1 MPEGYIKKK
10 GSTIPFGYRLSN
22 STKGYLAPIPEQLS
36 LLQKYI
42 NSVLAEELSLR
53 EASASLSI
61 EAERKISHVGLSKL
75 VQKQNLTPKYR
86 YSKEQKRKNELAKQ
100 KKELAK
106 AKKKVAYKEAKL
118 KAEELVI
125 KKATEQTPS
134 NIVTEEE
141 LEQVAPSVQEI
152 IKDSKVIF
160 HPNEGPQTDFLAA
173 DEKDV
178 LYGGAAGGGKSYAM
192 IIDPLRYCH
201 KKAHR
206 ALILRRSM
214 PELREMIDK
223 SRELYPLAFPGAK
236 FREVEKLWNFPSGAK
251 VEFGFLERD
260 ADVYRYQGQAYSWI
274 GFDEITHLPTE
285 FSWNY
290 LASRLRTTDP
300 EIKTYLRCTANPG
313 GVIEA
318 GTLSETSDK
327 VGSQLAIVKETFAST
342 PTTPSG
348 YSIANEQESNVN
360 GIPTKRFTFLKPG
373 VLSRNISER
382 NGGNTTT
389 GKLRTEVVEAFG
401 ETPTTTIS
409 GVKIGE
415 AISNV
420 EGIPTK
426 RLTFATGS
434 GEISRSSRQS
444 TGALAGTTELTVT
457 TYGEASTAGSV
468 LIGSSDFE
476 EDGYKRFV
484 RTFLTGTI
492 TGVKQTYQDVVA
504 VDVPG
509 EVNCTTGNG
518 TTGAGGS
525 VAIVEVT
532 PRRSKRVTATVTIEV
547 TNATPT
553 TFAAAYDLG
562 SISCSVTSVRESF
575 NRSAGFLETN
585 QGYSLSATNQAYPGC
600 FITNAVSNGTVS
612 YPSTIRSEGAQPDAI
627 SKTTTKCTAVG
638 SSSNTG
644 WVETGIL
651 KRKSRPIL
659 TDLSGTTYYEVIT
672 WTV

>member
-1 MPEGYIKKK
+1 MVVPEGYIKKK

-61 EAERKISHVGLSKL
+61 EAKRKISHVGLSKL

-313 GVIEA
+313 GVGSHWVKNRYILPAEHNSSFLGKDGLTRKFIPA
-318 GTLSETSDK
+318 KLADNPYLAEDGVYEQMLKSLPPTQRQQLLEGNWDVAEGAAFTEFEPLVHVITPFELPLHWERVKGIDYGYASESCCLWGIMDINDGTLIIYRELYKKGLTGEEL
-327 VGSQLAIVKETFAST
+327 GSIITDMELED
-342 PTTPSG
+342 P
-348 YSIANEQESNVN
+348 YSVS
-360 GIPTKRFTFLKPG
+360 G
-373 VLSRNISER
+373 VLD
-382 NGGNTTT
+382 TAAWA
-389 GKLRTEVVEAFG
+389 RT
-401 ETPTTTIS
+401 
-409 GVKIGE
+409 
-415 AISNV
+415 
-420 EGIPTK
+420 
-426 RLTFATGS
+426 
-434 GEISRSSRQS
+434 
-444 TGALAGTTELTVT
+444 
-457 TYGEASTAGSV
+457 
-468 LIGSSDFE
+468 
-476 EDGYKRFV
+476 
-484 RTFLTGTI
+484 
-492 TGVKQTYQDVVA
+492 
-504 VDVPG
+504 
-509 EVNCTTGNG
+509 G
-518 TTGAGGS
+518 TTGPTVGESLVRQGHKLRPADKNRIQGKIQIHEFLKVQENGRPKLQIFNTCPNLIRELQS
-525 VAIVEVT
+525 I
-532 PRRSKRVTATVTIEV
+532 PLSK
-547 TNATPT
+547 TNPEDVDTHASDH
-553 TFAAAYDLG
+553 AYDALRYMIM
-562 SISCSVTSVRESF
+562 SRP
-575 NRSAGFLETN
+575 RM
-585 QGYSLSATNQAYPGC
+585 
-600 FITNAVSNGTVS
+600 VSTFDRLRG
-612 YPSTIRSEGAQPDAI
+612 
-627 SKTTTKCTAVG
+627 
-638 SSSNTG
+638 
-644 WVETGIL
+644 L
-651 KRKSRPIL
+651 KRDIHQPSDS
-659 TDLSGTTYYEVIT
+659 TFGY
-672 WTV
+672 